1 MRFRFNPK
9 TGRLGAVFGVSTP
22 ATMAPPRS
30 PPEAPTIH
38 FPTGTT
44 FCRVVPG
51 GAKPYAPVPLE
62 LAAKFQHFQLP
73 NNLPVHV
80 RGGGTDRFLYAVTGL
95 VCAIGLAE
103 CFRVYYVLSYP
114 QPAEAEE

>member
-9 TGRLGAVFGVSTP
+9 TGRLGSVFGVSTP

-30 PPEAPTIH
+30 PPEAPTIL

-44 FCRVVPG
+44 FCKVVTG
-51 GAKPYAPVPLE
+51 GGRPFAPVPQELE
-62 LAAKFQHFQLP
+62 AKFKHFQLP

-80 RGGGTDRFLYAVTGL
+80 RGGTVDNVLYAVTAI
-95 VCAIGLAE
+95 VCAVGLAE

-114 QPAEAEE
+114 QTPEGEE